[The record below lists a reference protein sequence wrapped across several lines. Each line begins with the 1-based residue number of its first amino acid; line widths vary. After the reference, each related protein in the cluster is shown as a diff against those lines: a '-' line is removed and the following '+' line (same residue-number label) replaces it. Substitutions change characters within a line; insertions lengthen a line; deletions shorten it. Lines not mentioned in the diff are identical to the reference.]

1 MLIST
6 AFLAKAAKT
15 YNDAKKRQQKVREK
29 YKEMYGT
36 VSVGQSLGRGI
47 NTGFELF
54 ILMIA
59 VVFFLLELVVLFYS
73 IMMAFSC
80 TKPGAERVVH
90 VVLSILF
97 TFPYALISIFF
108 SPCAKA
114 ALRGNWKNGRNGRK

>member
-15 YNDAKKRQQKVREK
+15 YNDAKKRQQKIRER
-29 YKEMYGT
+29 YNG

-73 IMMAFSC
+73 ILMAMKC

-90 VVLSILF
+90 VTLSIIF

-108 SPCAKA
+108 SPCAKSV
-114 ALRGNWKNGRNGRK
+114 LRGNGRK

>member
-15 YNDAKKRQQKVREK
+15 YNDAKKRQQKVRER
-29 YKEMYGT
+29 YNG

-47 NTGFELF
+47 STGFELF

-73 IMMAFSC
+73 IMMAFYC
-80 TKPGAERVVH
+80 TKAGAERVVH
-90 VVLSILF
+90 FTLAALF

-114 ALRGNWKNGRNGRK
+114 ALRGNWKNGRK

>member
-15 YNDAKKRQQKVREK
+15 YNDAKKRQQKVRER
-29 YKEMYGT
+29 YKERYNG
-36 VSVGQSLGRGI
+36 VSVGQSLGRGV

-73 IMMAFSC
+73 IMMAMAC
-80 TKPGAERVVH
+80 TKNGAERTVH
-90 VVLSILF
+90 VILSIFF
-97 TFPYALISIFF
+97 TYPYALISIFF
-108 SPCAKA
+108 SPCAKSV
-114 ALRGNWKNGRNGRK
+114 LRGNGRNGRK

>member
-6 AFLAKAAKT
+6 SFLAKAAKT

-29 YKEMYGT
+29 YKELYGNG
-36 VSVGQSLGRGI
+36 VSVGQSIGRGI

-73 IMMAFSC
+73 IMMARYC
-80 TKPGAERVVH
+80 TKSGSERVVH
-90 VVLSILF
+90 FTLAAMF

-114 ALRGNWKNGRNGRK
+114 ALRGNWKNGRK

>member
-15 YNDAKKRQQKVREK
+15 YNDTKKRQQKIREK
-29 YKEMYGT
+29 YKELYGNG
-36 VSVGQSLGRGI
+36 VSVGQSIGRGI

-59 VVFFLLELVVLFYS
+59 IVFFLLELVVLFYS
-73 IMMAFSC
+73 ILLAMAC
-80 TKPGAERVVH
+80 TKSGAERVVH
-90 VVLSILF
+90 VTLSIMF

-108 SPCAKA
+108 SPCAKSV
-114 ALRGNWKNGRNGRK
+114 LRGNGRNGRKK